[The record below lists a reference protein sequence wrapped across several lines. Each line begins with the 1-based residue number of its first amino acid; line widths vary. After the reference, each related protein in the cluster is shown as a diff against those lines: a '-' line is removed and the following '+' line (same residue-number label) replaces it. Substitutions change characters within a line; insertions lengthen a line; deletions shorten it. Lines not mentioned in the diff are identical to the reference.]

1 MGFRMFIPRGSSS
14 RIVEAVRRGV
24 SRRPWAKARTVM
36 DWASQKKET
45 WFGLEGFF
53 LFLPN
58 LLACTCDYSYLFL
71 LGQNTTTW
79 GIYNPKNTYHAVCC
93 SGWLSMLNCGKRSHA
108 VSFIGVQV
116 LSAVPCSTGVWKGR
130 RHSKVVHAMVPDYTS
145 GDVRPEE
152 LRSKAMRVVHF
163 YGHSG
168 RLATSF
174 CLHEIDG

>member
-1 MGFRMFIPRGSSS
+1 M
-14 RIVEAVRRGV
+14 
-24 SRRPWAKARTVM
+24 
-36 DWASQKKET
+36 
-45 WFGLEGFF
+45 
-53 LFLPN
+53 
-58 LLACTCDYSYLFL
+58 
-71 LGQNTTTW
+71 
-79 GIYNPKNTYHAVCC
+79 
-93 SGWLSMLNCGKRSHA
+93 
-108 VSFIGVQV
+108 SFIGVQV

>member
-1 MGFRMFIPRGSSS
+1 
-14 RIVEAVRRGV
+14 
-24 SRRPWAKARTVM
+24 
-36 DWASQKKET
+36 
-45 WFGLEGFF
+45 
-53 LFLPN
+53 
-58 LLACTCDYSYLFL
+58 
-71 LGQNTTTW
+71 
-79 GIYNPKNTYHAVCC
+79 
-93 SGWLSMLNCGKRSHA
+93 MLNCGKRSHA